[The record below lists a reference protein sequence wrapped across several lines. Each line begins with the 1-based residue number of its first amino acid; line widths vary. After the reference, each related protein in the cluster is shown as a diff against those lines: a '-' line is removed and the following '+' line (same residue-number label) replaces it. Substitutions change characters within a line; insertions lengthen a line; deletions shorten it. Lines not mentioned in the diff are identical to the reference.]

1 MNYLFRTDVSITR
14 SETELQDEKR
24 DMISGTSRI
33 FKEQNKSIKKNVS
46 KGYTKVEIFSVTT
59 VEVSRC

>member
-14 SETELQDEKR
+14 SGTELQDEKR

-33 FKEQNKSIKKNVS
+33 FKEQNKSIKNVS
-46 KGYTKVEIFSVTT
+46 KGYTKV
-59 VEVSRC
+59 